1 MMYLKNYVLLI
12 FFIFLVACE
21 TGAKEEEKPN
31 ELTKEFS
38 EKFSLDKS
46 WSLNVFKSMPSG
58 KVRISSDDKN
68 IYVFDSKGEIK
79 SISKN
84 GRKTW
89 SNKLDTN
96 ISTGITLG
104 FNKLLLSSSNGNVF
118 CLEKSSGE
126 ILWQYSTEGEILA
139 PPATDGDI
147 VAIQNIDGRV
157 TAVDLDTG
165 KFRWDYRSVIPNL
178 TLRGT
183 SEPSFY
189 EGFLFV
195 GFSNGNLAKI
205 EPRSGV
211 TQWEIPI
218 TTSKE
223 TSEIGRIVD
232 IDGNFV
238 FSGGIAFVATF
249 QGDIAAL
256 DARSGR
262 FIWKE
267 KTSTANDLL
276 SSRGKVI
283 LIDEKDQVIAY
294 SQNNG
299 DLEWLN
305 KDFYLRELTSPK
317 KIKSLV
323 VYGDFQGYLHVL
335 DTNQGE
341 QVARQRISRSK
352 IISVSVEEETVLA
365 LDSKGKLS
373 LFTLQ

>member
-84 GRKTW
+84 GKKTW
-89 SNKLDTN
+89 SNNLDTN
-96 ISTGITLG
+96 VSTGITLG
-104 FNKLLLSSSNGNVF
+104 FNKLLLSSSDGNVF

-126 ILWQYSTEGEILA
+126 VLWQYSTEGEILA

-147 VAIQNIDGRV
+147 VAIQNIDGRI

-256 DARSGR
+256 DTRSGR

-317 KIKSLV
+317 KIKSLI

>member
-1 MMYLKNYVLLI
+1 MMYLKNFI
-12 FFIFLVACE
+12 FFIILIFLAACE

-31 ELTKEFS
+31 ELIKEFT
-38 EKFSLDKS
+38 ENFSLVKS
-46 WSLNVFKSMPSG
+46 WSLNIFKSMPLG
-58 KVRISSDDKN
+58 KIRISSDDEN
-68 IYVFDSKGEIK
+68 IYVFDSKGEIN

-89 SNKLDTN
+89 SNKLDLD
-96 ISTGITLG
+96 ISTGITMG
-104 FNKLLLSSSNGNVF
+104 FDKLLLSSTDGNVF
-118 CLEKSSGE
+118 CLEKNSGK

-157 TAVDLDTG
+157 TAVDLDSG
-165 KFRWDYRSVIPNL
+165 AYRWDYRSVIPNL

-189 EGFLFV
+189 EGFLFI
-195 GFSNGNLAKI
+195 GFANGNLAKI

-256 DARSGR
+256 DTRSGR

-283 LIDEKDQVIAY
+283 LIDEKDQILAY

-299 DLEWLN
+299 NLEWLN

-317 KIKSLV
+317 KMKSLII
-323 VYGDFQGYLHVL
+323 YGDYQGYLHVL
-335 DTNQGE
+335 DINQGE

-352 IISVSVEEETVLA
+352 IISILVEDEKVLA

-373 LFTLQ
+373 LYTLQ

>member
-1 MMYLKNYVLLI
+1 MMYLKNYILLI

-31 ELTKEFS
+31 ELNKEFS

-58 KVRISSDDKN
+58 KVRISSDDQN

-84 GRKTW
+84 GKKTW

-104 FNKLLLSSSNGNVF
+104 FNKLLLSSSDGNVF

-165 KFRWDYRSVIPNL
+165 KLRWDYRSVIPNL

-195 GFSNGNLAKI
+195 GFANGNLAKI

-256 DARSGR
+256 DTRSGR

-299 DLEWLN
+299 DLEWIN

-317 KIKSLV
+317 KMKSLI

>member
-21 TGAKEEEKPN
+21 TGSKEEEKPN

-317 KIKSLV
+317 KIKSLI

>member
-1 MMYLKNYVLLI
+1 MYLKNYVLLI

-46 WSLNVFKSMPSG
+46 WSTNVFKSMPSG

-104 FNKLLLSSSNGNVF
+104 FNKLLLSSSDGNVF

-317 KIKSLV
+317 KIKSLI

>member
-21 TGAKEEEKPN
+21 TGDKEEEKPN

-58 KVRISSDDKN
+58 KVRISSDDQN

-84 GRKTW
+84 GKKTW

-104 FNKLLLSSSNGNVF
+104 FNKLLLSSSDGNVF

-157 TAVDLDTG
+157 TAVDLDSG

-195 GFSNGNLAKI
+195 GFANGNLAKI

-256 DARSGR
+256 DTRSGR

-299 DLEWLN
+299 DLEWIN

-317 KIKSLV
+317 KMKSLI

-352 IISVSVEEETVLA
+352 IISVSVEDETVLA

>member
-1 MMYLKNYVLLI
+1 MYLKKYVLLI

-104 FNKLLLSSSNGNVF
+104 FNKLLLSSSDGDVF

-256 DARSGR
+256 DTRSGR

-317 KIKSLV
+317 KIKSLI

>member
-84 GRKTW
+84 GKKTW

-104 FNKLLLSSSNGNVF
+104 FNKLLLSSSDGNVF

-317 KIKSLV
+317 KMKSLI

-352 IISVSVEEETVLA
+352 IISVSVEDETVLA

>member
-1 MMYLKNYVLLI
+1 MMYLKNYVLLT

-21 TGAKEEEKPN
+21 TGDKEEEKPK

-38 EKFSLDKS
+38 EKFSLDKN

-58 KVRISSDDKN
+58 KVRISSDDQN
-68 IYVFDSKGEIK
+68 IYVFDSNGEIK

-84 GRKTW
+84 GKKTW

-104 FNKLLLSSSNGNVF
+104 FNKLLLSSSDGNVF

-139 PPATDGDI
+139 PPTTDGDI

-157 TAVDLDTG
+157 TAVDLDSG

-195 GFSNGNLAKI
+195 GFANGNLAKI

-238 FSGGIAFVATF
+238 FSGGVAFVATF

-256 DARSGR
+256 DTRSGR

-267 KTSTANDLL
+267 KISTANDLL

-299 DLEWLN
+299 DLEWIN

-317 KIKSLV
+317 KMKSLI

>member
-1 MMYLKNYVLLI
+1 MYLKNYVLLI
-12 FFIFLVACE
+12 FIIFLVACE
-21 TGAKEEEKPN
+21 TGDKEEEKPN

-58 KVRISSDDKN
+58 KVRISSDDQN

-104 FNKLLLSSSNGNVF
+104 FNKLLLSSSDGNVF
-118 CLEKSSGE
+118 CLEKNSGE

-157 TAVDLDTG
+157 TAVDLDSG

-195 GFSNGNLAKI
+195 GFANGNLAKI

-256 DARSGR
+256 DTRSGR

-299 DLEWLN
+299 DLEWIN

-317 KIKSLV
+317 KMKSLI

-352 IISVSVEEETVLA
+352 IISVSVEDETVLA

>member
-104 FNKLLLSSSNGNVF
+104 FNKLLLSSSDGNVF

-276 SSRGKVI
+276 SSRGKII

-317 KIKSLV
+317 KIKSLI

>member
-1 MMYLKNYVLLI
+1 MYLKNYVLLI

-21 TGAKEEEKPN
+21 TGDKEEEKPN

-38 EKFSLDKS
+38 EKFSLDKN

-58 KVRISSDDKN
+58 KVRISSDDQN

-84 GRKTW
+84 GKKTW

-104 FNKLLLSSSNGNVF
+104 FNKLLLSSSDGNVF

-157 TAVDLDTG
+157 TAVDLDSG

-195 GFSNGNLAKI
+195 GFANGNLAKI

-256 DARSGR
+256 DTRSGR

-267 KTSTANDLL
+267 KISTANDLL

-299 DLEWLN
+299 DLEWIN

-317 KIKSLV
+317 KMKSLI

>member
-104 FNKLLLSSSNGNVF
+104 FNKLLLSSSDGNVF

-276 SSRGKVI
+276 SSRGKII
-283 LIDEKDQVIAY
+283 LIDEKDQVLAY

-317 KIKSLV
+317 KIKSLI

>member
-1 MMYLKNYVLLI
+1 MYLKNYVLLI

-104 FNKLLLSSSNGNVF
+104 FNKLLLSSSDGNVF

-317 KIKSLV
+317 KMKSLI

>member
-1 MMYLKNYVLLI
+1 MMYLKNYALLI

-21 TGAKEEEKPN
+21 TGDKEEEKPN

-58 KVRISSDDKN
+58 KVRISSDDQN

-84 GRKTW
+84 GKKTW

-104 FNKLLLSSSNGNVF
+104 FNKLFLSSSDGNVF

-157 TAVDLDTG
+157 TAVDLDSG

-256 DARSGR
+256 DTRSGR

-267 KTSTANDLL
+267 KISTANDLL

-283 LIDEKDQVIAY
+283 LVDEKDQVIAY

-299 DLEWLN
+299 DLEWIN

-317 KIKSLV
+317 KMKSLI

>member
-21 TGAKEEEKPN
+21 TGDKEEEKPN

-58 KVRISSDDKN
+58 KVRISSDDQN

-84 GRKTW
+84 GKKTW

-104 FNKLLLSSSNGNVF
+104 FNKLLLSSSDGNVF

-165 KFRWDYRSVIPNL
+165 KLRWDYRSVIPNL

-195 GFSNGNLAKI
+195 GFANGNLAKI

-256 DARSGR
+256 DTRSGR

-299 DLEWLN
+299 DLEWIN

-317 KIKSLV
+317 KMKSLI